1 MVLVLVVV
9 VSWFATHDVGQVS
22 SSSSPSSRIS
32 SSGLLAQPGRQNFH
46 KKKTKQNTGPIVE
59 PRQRDGETV
68 KKRERR
74 DRKRHNNDSNSVDK
88 MECGQLHEA
97 SLFCVSFR

>member
-9 VSWFATHDVGQVS
+9 VSWFATDDVGQVS

-32 SSGLLAQPGRQNFH
+32 SSGLLAQPERQNFH

-68 KKRERR
+68 KKGNDEIE
-74 DRKRHNNDSNSVDK
+74 RHNNDSNSVDK